1 MHKTTLRLRRWYALL
16 YIGLLVP
23 SAFLVWQGANNLRY
37 QSFHSAHALAEGLV
51 QRIGDDLRRTL
62 AAEQARAATDYEFFV
77 LSGDQYLQRS
87 PLADLAPAVDLP
99 GLVGFFQVDPA
110 GRISAPFEPSARQA
124 DNAALSPRELADRRA
139 QATRLR
145 SLVAPAAESKRYA
158 APSATAK
165 EKALESA
172 PRKTASPATLDELEF
187 NVAFDEAVVSEEV
200 QVESLS
206 VKQEARRLP
215 QDVQATSAGALPPG
229 IASIVAEVDPLIL
242 TRLDDVHLIAH
253 RRVYIDE
260 QIKVQ
265 GFVIAIGPFIERYFA
280 DPFRRSPLANTSEMI
295 VALNNEVL
303 DVFSDT
309 SATRNYQSS
318 GQPSELAGTL
328 LLRTRLPAPANGIEL
343 VFNARELPLGAGAG
357 TLLWTAAALFL
368 LLTAGIYLLYR
379 LGRRHILLAGQ
390 QRDFV
395 AAVSHELK
403 TPLTAI
409 RMYGEILR
417 AGWADE
423 EKKRTYYDFIYHES
437 ERLSRLVAGVLQLA
451 RLDNGAGADEPLV
464 ERTVSELFAVLREKS
479 VNLAEAAGFDI
490 EWIDDSDGASV
501 AVAEDAW
508 VQVILNLL
516 DNGIKF
522 SREADPK
529 RLTVAARCDE
539 THLTISVRDYGP
551 GVPKAQLKRI
561 FEMFYRAEDE
571 LTRETRGTGIGL
583 SLVRGLVA
591 RMNGTVD
598 VANRSPGA
606 EFSVRLPRA

>member
-1 MHKTTLRLRRWYALL
+1 VIQDATHRLRRWCVLL
-16 YIGLLVP
+16 YLGLLAP
-23 SAFLVWQGANNLRY
+23 SAVLVWQGANNLRY
-37 QSFHSAHALAEGLV
+37 QSFHSAHALAEGLA

-77 LSGDQYLQRS
+77 MSGDQYLQRS

-99 GLVGFFQVDPA
+99 GLVGFFQVDPT
-110 GRISAPFEPSARQA
+110 GRISTPFEPQA
-124 DNAALSPRELADRRA
+124 GQEDNAALSPRELADRRS
-139 QATRLR
+139 QASRLR
-145 SLVAPAAESKRYA
+145 SLVAPAAEGKRYA
-158 APSATAK
+158 APAASGE
-165 EKALESA
+165 EKRLESA
-172 PRKTASPATLDELEF
+172 PRKAASPATLDELEF
-187 NVAFDEAVVSEEV
+187 NIAFDEAVA
-200 QVESLS
+200 QDDARVEQRS
-206 VKQEARRLP
+206 VTQEARRVP
-215 QDVQATSAGALPPG
+215 QDVQASAAGALPPG

-242 TRLDDVHLIAH
+242 TRLDDAHLIAH
-253 RRVYIDE
+253 RRVYIDG
-260 QIKVQ
+260 QIRVQ
-265 GFVIAIGPFIERYFA
+265 GFVMALEPFIERYFA
-280 DPFRRSPLANTSEMI
+280 DAFLRSPLASTSEMI

-303 DVFSDT
+303 DVRSDT
-309 SATRNYQSS
+309 PSTRTYQ
-318 GQPSELAGTL
+318 PPELNGTL

-357 TLLWTAAALFL
+357 TLLWTAAALFIL
-368 LLTAGIYLLYR
+368 LSAGIYLLYR

-437 ERLSRLVAGVLQLA
+437 ERLSRLVASVLQLA
-451 RLDNGAGADEPLV
+451 RLENGNSADEPLV
-464 ERTVSELFAVLREKS
+464 ERTVAELFVMLREKS
-479 VNLAEAAGFDI
+479 ANLAETEGFDI
-490 EWIDDSDGASV
+490 AWVDASDGASV
-501 AVAEDAW
+501 MVAEDAW
-508 VQVILNLL
+508 IQVMINLL

-522 SREADPK
+522 SRDAE
-529 RLTVAARCDE
+529 RQELTVSARADAANV
-539 THLTISVRDYGP
+539 TISVRDYGP
-551 GVPKAQLKRI
+551 GVPKAQLKQI
-561 FEMFYRAEDE
+561 FEMFYRAESE

>member
-1 MHKTTLRLRRWYALL
+1 MTDATRRLRRWCALL
-16 YIGLLVP
+16 YLGLLVP
-23 SAFLVWQGANNLRY
+23 SAVLVWQGANNLRY
-37 QSFHSAHALAEGLV
+37 QSFHSAHALAEGLA
-51 QRIGDDLRRTL
+51 QRIGDDLGRTL

-99 GLVGFFQVDPA
+99 GLVGFFQVDAA
-110 GRISAPFEPSARQA
+110 GRISTPVEPPARQA
-124 DNAALSPRELADRRA
+124 ENAALSARELADRQA
-139 QATRLR
+139 QASRLR

-158 APSATAK
+158 APVTSAK
-165 EKALESA
+165 EGVSEPVSGEAA
-172 PRKTASPATLDELEF
+172 TPATLDELQF
-187 NVAFDEAVVSEEV
+187 NVAFDEAVVQAEERAE
-200 QVESLS
+200 QRP
-206 VKQEARRLP
+206 VKQQARRLP
-215 QDVQATSAGALPPG
+215 QDVQASSAGGLPPG
-229 IASIVAEVDPLIL
+229 IASIVAEIDPMIL
-242 TRLDDVHLIAH
+242 SRLDDAHLIAH
-253 RRVYIDE
+253 RRVYIDG

-265 GFVIAIGPFIERYFA
+265 GFVIAIEPFVERYFA
-280 DPFRRSPLANTSEMI
+280 DVFLKSPLAKTSEMI

-303 DVFSDT
+303 DVRSDT
-309 SATRNYQSS
+309 
-318 GQPSELAGTL
+318 PSERAYSASDFAGTL

-357 TLLWTAAALFL
+357 TLMWTAAALFL
-368 LLTAGIYLLYR
+368 LLTVGIYVLYR

-423 EKKRTYYDFIYHES
+423 EKKRTYYDFIYHEA
-437 ERLSRLVAGVLQLA
+437 ERLSRLVASVLQLA
-451 RLDNGAGADEPLV
+451 RLENGSGADEPLV
-464 ERTVSELFAVLREKS
+464 ERRVGELFSLLQEKS
-479 VNLAEAAGFDI
+479 ATLAEAEGFDI
-490 EWIDDSDGASV
+490 TWVDESDGASV
-501 AVAEDAW
+501 QVAEDAW
-508 VQVILNLL
+508 VQVMLNLI

-522 SREADPK
+522 SRDAEQK
-529 RLTVAARCDE
+529 RLTVTARNDASGV
-539 THLTISVRDYGP
+539 TISVRDYGP
-551 GVPKAQLKRI
+551 GIPKAQLKRI
-561 FEMFYRAEDE
+561 FEMFYRAESE

-583 SLVRGLVA
+583 SLVKGLVA
-591 RMNGTVD
+591 RMNGSVD